1 MKTIIITTLFMFFSF
16 LTFSQKYPRIE
27 KDSLGNKFVIMTYE
41 QAQKIDN
48 TFELVNLLEKA
59 GAECDSLSLSYVKVI
74 NKLEKQV
81 SQLETD
87 LILYKGQVID
97 KDNQIVNLT
106 QRLKNCEDD
115 SKLCND
121 QISVRDKQITLL
133 NDEVST
139 LKKKRNIAYGVGIG
153 GTILGILIA
162 ILIN

>member
-1 MKTIIITTLFMFFSF
+1 MFFSF

-74 NKLEKQV
+74 NKFEKQV

-153 GTILGILIA
+153 GTILGILLA
-162 ILIN
+162 ILVR